1 MKTPQRIEAGP
12 MLQRRLLSYVRP
24 WLPAM
29 IAGILLTALASLATL
44 GYAWASKELVQAVGA
59 KSLSGLRNALLAV
72 LALNV
77 LKNAAQY
84 GGGYTLTAVGQRV
97 VARVRRDLFNRIQ
110 YLPLQV
116 FDTWRSGEL
125 ISRFD
130 NDVMLVANGVQ
141 AMPLFSS
148 AVLTLAGS
156 LAGMFYLDWR
166 LTLVTIAVAP
176 VVALAVYRF
185 SMLLRRLTM
194 VSLGRIA
201 DLNATLQ
208 ESLESMRIIKAFRR
222 EPYEVQRFS
231 ERNDAYLG
239 ASMKLAQI
247 TLTQVPVVDFVVTV
261 GLLVL
266 AGFSFYELVIGRQTA
281 PQLAAFLMLT
291 ITASNPI
298 NQLTNYFGDLN
309 KAYTGA
315 GRIFEI
321 LSLPVEVADAPGA
334 RELEIVRGKVEF
346 REVTFSYDGEH
357 DVLKGINA
365 SVEPGDI
372 VALVGPS
379 GAGKSTLVNLIPRFY
394 VPRSGMLLVDGEDV
408 KEVTLASLRD
418 AIAIV
423 PQDPQLFSDT
433 IEENIRYG
441 RLDATRAEIEAA
453 ARLANAHEF
462 ITGFADGYAT
472 LVGARGIRL
481 SGGERQRIA
490 LARAI
495 LRDPRILVLDEATS
509 SLDARS
515 EALINDALDRVLVGR
530 TTFVIAH
537 RLSTIRRASVILV
550 LADGRIVE
558 QGTHA
563 KLLAKRGLY
572 ADLYETQMLQLTSG

>member
-334 RELEIVRGKVEF
+334 RELETVRGKVEF